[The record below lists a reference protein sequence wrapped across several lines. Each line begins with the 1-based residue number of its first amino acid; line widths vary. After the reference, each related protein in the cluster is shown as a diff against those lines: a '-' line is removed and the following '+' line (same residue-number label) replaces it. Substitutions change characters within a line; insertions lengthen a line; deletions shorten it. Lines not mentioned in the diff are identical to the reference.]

1 MKMHYKKRDFA
12 RHLRK
17 DQTAVEQ
24 IVWDLLKNRKCLGLK
39 FRRQHVLAGFIVDF
53 YCDEC
58 KLAIELD
65 GDVHDRQ
72 KDYDE
77 LRDRE
82 ISAKDIYIIRIRNV
96 EINNNP
102 QIIVKKINDFLSLS
116 HKMYFTPSPS
126 GRGGQGLSIGGG
138 EGCG

>member
-53 YCDEC
+53 YCNEC

-65 GDVHDRQ
+65 GNVHDKQ

-82 ISAKDIYIIRIRNV
+82 INAKDIHIIRIRNS
-96 EINNNP
+96 EINKDP
-102 QIIVKKINDFLSLS
+102 QIVIKKINKFLSMFQ
-116 HKMYFTPSPS
+116 KMHFTPSPS
-126 GRGGQGLSIGGG
+126 GRGGPVLCERGG

>member
-53 YCDEC
+53 YCNEC

-65 GDVHDRQ
+65 GNVHDRQ

-82 ISAKDIYIIRIRNV
+82 ISAKDIHIIRIRNS
-96 EINNNP
+96 EINKDP
-102 QIIVKKINDFLSLS
+102 QIIIKKINKFISMS
-116 HKMYFTPSPS
+116 QKMHYTPSPS
-126 GRGGQGLSIGGG
+126 GRGGQVLYEGGG
-138 EGCG
+138 EGCD